1 MNTPSERLT
10 QLRKQNGLSYKAL
23 AEPTDVTG
31 DAIRLAVA
39 RNSIKEFHI
48 RTISEHYNFN
58 ADWIL
63 YGKGEPYLRG
73 KNRFRA
79 SNVPASGDHLTANEA
94 EPALGQTVMYV
105 PLVSKHAYAGFVG
118 GYEDEEYVDDL
129 PKVPFPVEDRTFKG
143 RYVAFEIKGDSM
155 WDGSYDGYAE
165 GEIALCR
172 EIKRE
177 LWQSKLHT
185 HKWPDYIIVH
195 RFDGI
200 MIKRITHHD
209 TEKGILT
216 AHSLNSL
223 YEDREIHLDEV
234 MRLYNVIRTQ
244 KVR

>member
-1 MNTPSERLT
+1 MNTPEERLVH
-10 QLRKQNGLSYKAL
+10 LRKQNGLSFKAL

-31 DAIRLAVA
+31 DAIRLAIS
-39 RNSIKEFHI
+39 RKSIKEFHV
-48 RTISEHYNFN
+48 RTIAEHYNFN
-58 ADWIL
+58 AEWIL
-63 YGKGEPYLRG
+63 TGEGDKYKRD
-73 KNRFRA
+73 KNRFKPY
-79 SNVPASGDHLTANEA
+79 NLPASGDHMMVNEA
-94 EPALGQTVMYV
+94 EPVYGNSVMYV

-129 PKVPFPVEDRTFKG
+129 PKVPFPVEDRAFKG

-155 WDGSYDGYAE
+155 WDGSYEGYAE

-195 RFDGI
+195 RYEGI
-200 MIKRITHHD
+200 MIKRISKHNVED
-209 TEKGILT
+209 GIIT
-216 AHSLNSL
+216 AHSLNPL
-223 YEDREIHLDEV
+223 YEDRMLHLDEV
-234 MRLYNVIRTQ
+234 MRLYNVIKTQ